1 MLAMRGSRAAM
12 EHADV
17 SESLIAQ
24 KAPYAVDVVAGE
36 HYFWCSCGRSRQ
48 QPLCDGSHKGSGFTP
63 LKYAAQQNETL
74 YFCGC
79 KQTKTPPLCDGQH
92 KQL

>member
-1 MLAMRGSRAAM
+1 MNQS
-12 EHADV
+12 V
-17 SESLIAQ
+17 IAQ
-24 KAPYAVDVVAGE
+24 KAPYAVEVVTGE
-36 HYFWCSCGRSRQ
+36 NYFWCSCGRSRQ
-48 QPLCDGSHKGSGFTP
+48 QPLCDGSHKDSGFTP

>member
-1 MLAMRGSRAAM
+1 MLALRGPREAM
-12 EHADV
+12 EHAGMSQSV
-17 SESLIAQ
+17 IAQ

-36 HYFWCSCGRSRQ
+36 KYFWCSCGRSQ
-48 QPLCDGSHKGSGFTP
+48 TQPLCDGSHKDSGFTP

-79 KQTKTPPLCDGQH
+79 KQSKTPPLCDGQH